1 LVGSWQS
8 SEPNLSKERV
18 QMNIKSALQ
27 TSIFIVVV
35 SLIVSA
41 CNSSVST
48 STPSEIVTTPLPHSD
63 KGYELYSWSENNQ
76 WHFTLIT
83 GTNRVKSLEEII
95 SNENIVTSGGVRISV
110 QGVDSIQ
117 NVLSGL
123 PQHEEIF
130 WVGKQWL
137 KQAQVQAD
145 QITLPPQEIIDV
157 VQEHCKQLELELYV
171 SK

>member
-1 LVGSWQS
+1 
-8 SEPNLSKERV
+8 
-18 QMNIKSALQ
+18 MNIKSLLQ
-27 TSIFIVVV
+27 KSIFIVVV

-41 CNSSVST
+41 CEPSVST
-48 STPSEIVTTPLPHSD
+48 SRPSPLPHSM

-95 SNENIVTSGGVRISV
+95 SDKNTVTSDGWVKISV

-117 NVLSGL
+117 NILKGL

-130 WVGKQWL
+130 WISKQWL
-137 KQAQVQAD
+137 RQAQIQAD
-145 QITLPPQEIIDV
+145 QIMLPPHEIVDV
-157 VQEHCKQLELELYV
+157 IQKYCKQLGLELHV
-171 SK
+171 N

>member
-1 LVGSWQS
+1 
-8 SEPNLSKERV
+8 
-18 QMNIKSALQ
+18 MNIKSALQ

-35 SLIVSA
+35 SLILSA
-41 CNSSVST
+41 CDSSVST
-48 STPSEIVTTPLPHSD
+48 SNPSEIVTTPLPHSM

-83 GTNRVKSLEEII
+83 GTNRTKSLEEII
-95 SNENIVTSGGVRISV
+95 SDENTVTSDGWVKIST

-117 NVLSGL
+117 KVFNGL

-130 WVGKQWL
+130 WVSKQWL
-137 KQAQVQAD
+137 KQAQIQAD

-157 VQEHCKQLELELYV
+157 VQEHCKRLGLELRL
-171 SK
+171 S

>member
-1 LVGSWQS
+1 
-8 SEPNLSKERV
+8 
-18 QMNIKSALQ
+18 M
-27 TSIFIVVV
+27 
-35 SLIVSA
+35 
-41 CNSSVST
+41 
-48 STPSEIVTTPLPHSD
+48 
-63 KGYELYSWSENNQ
+63 KGYELYSWSANNQ
-76 WHFTLIT
+76 WYFTLIT

-95 SNENIVTSGGVRISV
+95 SNENIVTSDGWVRISIR
-110 QGVDSIQ
+110 GVDSIQ
-117 NVLSGL
+117 NILSGL

-157 VQEHCKQLELELYV
+157 VQEYCKQLELELYV

>member
-1 LVGSWQS
+1 
-8 SEPNLSKERV
+8 
-18 QMNIKSALQ
+18 MNIKSALQ
-27 TSIFIVVV
+27 THIFIVVV

-48 STPSEIVTTPLPHSD
+48 STPSAIETTPLPHSM
-63 KGYELYSWSENNQ
+63 KGYELYSWSANNQ
-76 WHFTLIT
+76 WYFTLIT
-83 GTNRVKSLEEII
+83 GTNRLKSLEEII
-95 SNENIVTSGGVRISV
+95 SNENIVTLDGWVRISA

-117 NVLSGL
+117 KVLSGL

-130 WVGKQWL
+130 WVSKQWL
-137 KQAQVQAD
+137 EQAQIQAD

-157 VQEHCKQLELELYV
+157 IQEYCKQLGLDLLV

>member
-1 LVGSWQS
+1 L
-8 SEPNLSKERV
+8 
-18 QMNIKSALQ
+18 
-27 TSIFIVVV
+27 
-35 SLIVSA
+35 SA
-41 CNSSVST
+41 CNNPSVST
-48 STPSEIVTTPLPHSD
+48 STLSEIVINPLPHSM

-95 SNENIVTSGGVRISV
+95 SNENTVTPDGWVRISA

-117 NVLSGL
+117 NVLKGL
-123 PQHEEIF
+123 PQHEAIF
-130 WVGKQWL
+130 WVSEQWL

-157 VQEHCKQLELELYV
+157 VQKYCKQLGLELLV

>member
-1 LVGSWQS
+1 
-8 SEPNLSKERV
+8 
-18 QMNIKSALQ
+18 MNIKSALQ

-41 CNSSVST
+41 CNPSVST
-48 STPSEIVTTPLPHSD
+48 STPSEIVTTPLPHSM
-63 KGYELYSWSENNQ
+63 KGYELYSWSANNQ
-76 WHFTLIT
+76 WYFTLIT

-95 SNENIVTSGGVRISV
+95 SNENIVTSDGWVRISIR
-110 QGVDSIQ
+110 GVDSIQ
-117 NVLSGL
+117 NILSGL

-145 QITLPPQEIIDV
+145 QITLPPQEIIDL
-157 VQEHCKQLELELYV
+157 VQEYCKQLELELYV